1 MKFKREH
8 FCCSPRLLREI
19 EEIREV
25 EAAIGEVVW
34 TDHFTVEVNGRT
46 YEHQSGY
53 NRALAAGLHK
63 FGWTMQPKL
72 TGPPRLPLS
81 SRQSDGRPGRNASS
95 TTLRRW
101 RSAHRSPRS
110 TATGALRWPMVRGN
124 DRGLA

>member
-1 MKFKREH
+1 MTCHPGAEPERGRRIKFKREH
-8 FCCSPRLLREI
+8 FCCSPKLLREI

-72 TGPPRLPLS
+72 CTVPRLIG
-81 SRQSDGRPGRNASS
+81 DASKNDVFVEVEFGNS
-95 TTLRRW
+95 ATCIGTITSFTT
-101 RSAHRSPRS
+101 A
-110 TATGALRWPMVRGN
+110 
-124 DRGLA
+124 